1 MAKKLGIISDTHGLL
16 RPEVMEISSVQD
28 TVAGSQYFHHLRPQK
43 TVRSWMNSD
52 LWRPFMPFAATMTG
66 SGRRVWRKLFA
77 LP

>member
-16 RPEVMEISSVQD
+16 RPEVMEEPATVSCTEEISTD
-28 TVAGSQYFHHLRPQK
+28 R
-43 TVRSWMNSD
+43 RSWMNSD